1 MKDPGYV
8 YILTNPSFKEDWVK
22 IGRSSRPVDIRSKE
36 LDNTAVPLPFEIY
49 ATMRTVKFVEAEK
62 LIHRYIERFSNLRI
76 RDNREFFNVPP
87 EVALDIF
94 RDVADVLGDAVIE
107 EVHKN
112 HILGDSEPHSKSDH
126 KTPNRDEQRIWLI
139 PSNSKFFDL
148 DGCFKK
154 YGRVYWRQ
162 FFNYQT
168 GDTAYIYSA
177 FPDSAILFKVSI
189 DGHDLPYT
197 PEIEFEKEF
206 FVNQEDFAKTQTRK
220 RFALLTLQSTTNSS
234 RLTLAHLLEH
244 GMKAAPQGAVN
255 LSGPG
260 SAELLRYIE
269 NNF

>member
-1 MKDPGYV
+1 MKEPGYV

-49 ATMRTVKFVEAEK
+49 ATMKTEKYVEAEK
-62 LIHRYIERFSNLRI
+62 LIHRYIERFTNLRI
-76 RDNREFFNVPP
+76 RDNREFFNVQP

-112 HILGDSEPHSKSDH
+112 QILGGGEHHSKSDH
-126 KTPNRDEQRIWLI
+126 KTPKRDEKRIWMI

-154 YGRVYWRQ
+154 YGCVYWRQ
-162 FFNYQT
+162 YFNFQK

-177 FPDSAILFKVSI
+177 FPNSAVLYKVSI
-189 DGHDLPYT
+189 DGHDLEYK
-197 PEIEFEKEF
+197 PEMEREKEF
-206 FVNQEDFAKTQTRK
+206 YTNPGDFGKKIQHNRM
-220 RFALLTLQSTTNSS
+220 ALLTLQDTTNSN
-234 RLTLAHLLEH
+234 RLNLAHLLEH
-244 GMKAAPQGAVN
+244 GMKAAPQGALN
-255 LSGPG
+255 LTHPDF
-260 SAELLRYIE
+260 AELLKYVEE
-269 NNF
+269 NF